1 MQNRELILYHN
12 QIHRILAL
20 ADHKALL
27 INCIKLTMPKWV
39 NADLLNDCD
48 SCMEEDLLNA
58 ANLPVMDS
66 LSPEKKSLVHKRYTM
81 IAPALIVVA
90 DEYIPIRQ
98 IVVFHY
104 SCLSKKFFLYY
115 TTGAD
120 LFQSCIKNTLHRLWC
135 RVSLIYSSIS
145 SSRSRSVIGTFNAR
159 EKITKSISVTNRSPF
174 STRRIK

>member
-27 INCIKLTMPKWV
+27 INCKKLTMPKLI
-39 NADLLNDCD
+39 NAELLNDCD
-48 SCMEEDLLNA
+48 SCTEEDLLKA

-90 DEYIPIRQ
+90 DEYMRARAIEQAAQQYGLSHQTIRK
-98 IVVFHY
+98 Y
-104 SCLSKKFFLYY
+104 LCLYLAYQRLEALVQGETNFTKPLSADEKNFRWAINKYY
-115 TTGAD
+115 
-120 LFQSCIKNTLHRLWC
+120 
-135 RVSLIYSSIS
+135 
-145 SSRSRSVIGTFNAR
+145 
-159 EKITKSISVTNRSPF
+159 
-174 STRRIK
+174 

>member
-48 SCMEEDLLNA
+48 SCTEEDLLKA

-81 IAPALIVVA
+81 IAPA
-90 DEYIPIRQ
+90 
-98 IVVFHY
+98 
-104 SCLSKKFFLYY
+104 
-115 TTGAD
+115 
-120 LFQSCIKNTLHRLWC
+120 
-135 RVSLIYSSIS
+135 
-145 SSRSRSVIGTFNAR
+145 
-159 EKITKSISVTNRSPF
+159 
-174 STRRIK
+174 